1 MEGMPL
7 YKSFAKWMAKKLHKK
22 QKLMQSLRWYNRWGI
37 EKMTPHEQVDYAG
50 LLHDIGLSEKAI
62 TMLTDLLDKTAL
74 PHAYERRAHIY
85 NELGREEEAIAD
97 LNEAIRLD
105 SEPYIYWY
113 TRAISHHDRGEFEL
127 AVRDFKEALNRR
139 EDSKASTY
147 YELGNVYM
155 KQGNFNEAE
164 ASYRQAAASP
174 AKAIPHY
181 FYRQAQALEQ
191 LNRVEDAHAV
201 LLEGIQLQE
210 QWHKLGDRGAAML
223 KERTNYSH
231 AAVVSFIKG
240 AQEDFQFRLYE
251 SKLLESKGELDRSLE
266 SIHKALLMNP
276 DAAELQLRNGIL
288 LRQLDRFTES
298 IEVLSQLKDNN
309 PLWLPAYM
317 ELSTTYRMNSLYE
330 EAIQVLQVA
339 KQHFP
344 EHTVIRFWLADA
356 YREAEKPEQAREEN
370 QQIIDM
376 EPGDPL
382 NWKQRAELAIDAD
395 RYDEADEAYTK
406 ALQLKETADYYMRR
420 SFSRY
425 MVDRYEEAMMDI
437 QSAVKLDE
445 SIMKLSKTAYAL
457 GELYIGME
465 NWTLAEAEYSRAL
478 ALEPNNAQ
486 LYDRRARCRFAD
498 DRLADALED
507 CSRGIQLDATN
518 ARLTWL
524 RGLIHYRLDDYEAA
538 LIDSLT
544 YSTLLPEDS
553 QGHYNL
559 GLIYNHLDRQ
569 DEAIASFTKVLAINP
584 FEAQA
589 YLERASLWYHHSFD
603 RVRATDDLAQW
614 LLYAGGEKAEVDR
627 FTLLN
632 DIRGFDDEMRERAK
646 EQFLLVY
653 GSSRYLS

>member
-1 MEGMPL
+1 
-7 YKSFAKWMAKKLHKK
+7 
-22 QKLMQSLRWYNRWGI
+22 
-37 EKMTPHEQVDYAG
+37 
-50 LLHDIGLSEKAI
+50 
-62 TMLTDLLDKTAL
+62 
-74 PHAYERRAHIY
+74 
-85 NELGREEEAIAD
+85 
-97 LNEAIRLD
+97 
-105 SEPYIYWY
+105 
-113 TRAISHHDRGEFEL
+113 
-127 AVRDFKEALNRR
+127 
-139 EDSKASTY
+139 
-147 YELGNVYM
+147 
-155 KQGNFNEAE
+155 
-164 ASYRQAAASP
+164 
-174 AKAIPHY
+174 
-181 FYRQAQALEQ
+181 
-191 LNRVEDAHAV
+191 V
-201 LLEGIQLQE
+201 LLEGILLQE
-210 QWHKLGDRGAAML
+210 QWLKLGDRGAAML

-231 AAVVSFIKG
+231 AAVVSFMKG

-266 SIHKALLMNP
+266 SIHKALLVNP
-276 DAAELQLRNGIL
+276 DAAELQLRKGIL
-288 LRQLDRFTES
+288 LRQRDRFTES
-298 IEVLSQLKDNN
+298 IEVLNHLKENN

-317 ELSTTYRMNSLYE
+317 ELSTTYRMNGLYE
-330 EAIQVLQVA
+330 EAIQVLQAA

-344 EHTVIRFWLADA
+344 QHTVVRFWLADA

-376 EPGDPL
+376 EPDDPL
-382 NWKQRAELAIDAD
+382 NWKQLAELAIDAD

-425 MVDRYEEAMMDI
+425 MADRYEEAMMDI

-465 NWTLAEAEYSRAL
+465 NWALAEAEYSRAL

-486 LYDRRARCRFAD
+486 LYDRRARCRFAA
-498 DRLADALED
+498 DRLADALQD
-507 CSRGIQLDATN
+507 CNRGIQLDPTN
-518 ARLTWL
+518 TRLTWL

-538 LIDSLT
+538 LVDSLT

-569 DEAIASFTKVLAINP
+569 DEAIASFTKVLELNP

-614 LLYAGGEKAEVDR
+614 LLYAGGETAEADR

-632 DIRGFDDEMRERAK
+632 DVRGFDDEMRERAK